1 MALEATLGL
10 TIIGGELSMKRF
22 LLLTIVAA
30 TIAACSH
37 AAADKREA
45 MNERCL
51 WMSSQAGIFAQA
63 RDKGSTRQA
72 TLDTIAIAQANEPE
86 ESRQNREKMGLPD
99 QSSDMR
105 EIVRQ
110 VYDVVPSL
118 PPDQV
123 ATKVSN
129 DCRAQIAQ

>member
-1 MALEATLGL
+1 
-10 TIIGGELSMKRF
+10 MKRF

-63 RDKGSTRQA
+63 RDKGFHPASYARYHRDSASQRA
-72 TLDTIAIAQANEPE
+72 GRIAPEPREDGIAGPVIRHA
-86 ESRQNREKMGLPD
+86 RDR
-99 QSSDMR
+99 SS
-105 EIVRQ
+105 